1 MPTVQPF
8 QYYSPLTIA
17 PGESYHTNYID
28 IAMPPGK
35 ILIIEYVSGFGELPT
50 GQKLTN
56 VSVSTY
62 QLPQPKDPEQLY
74 EVPHFFI
81 AMFTGNYQGTS
92 DNYVVGACTR
102 LYHSGERILLQA
114 NRNSTQGK
122 ATFNF
127 ALSGN
132 FVDIPPVTS

>member
-1 MPTVQPF
+1 MPVQPF
-8 QYYSPLTIA
+8 QCYSPVTIA
-17 PGESYHTNYID
+17 PGESNHTNYID
-28 IAMPPGK
+28 IDIPAGK
-35 ILIIEYVSGFGELPT
+35 ALVIEYVSGFGEIPV

-56 VSVSTY
+56 VSVVTY
-62 QLPQPKDPEQLY
+62 QLPQPADPAQLY

-81 AMFTGNYQGTS
+81 ATFTGNYNGTV
-92 DNYVVGACTR
+92 DNYVVGAPTR
-102 LYHSGERILLQA
+102 LYHSGERILVQA

-132 FVDIPPVTS
+132 FVDISPVAS